1 MTPARIINRGH
12 IGWQGLWRMLVLGLF
27 ALWLYPASAAAG
39 GVRAGTA
46 TVAESVAESG
56 EAAVPTC
63 FTAALS
69 GDDPSAMLRIPARY
83 LDRLDCRDEQASRGA
98 GNFWLRLDIGAA
110 RAALPGGTQLSFV
123 PEWQQNAR
131 LYALHAD
138 GRITERS
145 LDNRTLSRL
154 TRMGGGVEVPL
165 TDDPGHASPVVAVVI
180 GITGAINGT
189 GLIHAPTLRTAKAGE
204 RATVLETALYS
215 SFAGMCIA
223 LFIYNLAIWLPV
235 RERFQLTYCLMLL
248 AMMGYGWTHSG
259 AWSLTAPEGDITLRF
274 RCSYAMLSL
283 AAALAM
289 RFFVD
294 FLERRMLPQAVRWL
308 GWLCRL
314 WLLAAALAILVLPP
328 WLLPIAERFYVYAF
342 VPLPFVAITITVA
355 AMWRGS
361 DAARGLLLAWVAP
374 AMMASARILHS
385 LNIIHFDPII
395 EHSAILTMSVEAL
408 LSALA
413 MALRLKRITGE
424 RDIAR
429 AEERIA
435 RRLAEIDPLTGV
447 LNRRALL
454 DRVLMAPDIADI
466 GESQRLLLVDID
478 HFKQIND
485 RYGHDNGDAVLRQLA
500 VLLVHRCGGYGVVA
514 RLGGEEFALIGP
526 ASRLTSAVALA
537 VLNDVR
543 SYAFSGG
550 IVVTVSI
557 GASHT
562 PVSAEADWLQL
573 YRRADAAL
581 YEAKAAG
588 RNRAVDGGDARLA
601 EQPDG
606 RTRAMHAIAQMT
618 A

>member
-1 MTPARIINRGH
+1 MIA
-12 IGWQGLWRMLVLGLF
+12 V
-27 ALWLYPASAAAG
+27 SAAK
-39 GVRAGTA
+39 
-46 TVAESVAESG
+46 SG
-56 EAAVPTC
+56 ETTITTC
-63 FTAALS
+63 FARAIA
-69 GDDPSAMLRIPARY
+69 GDDPRTILHAPAQYASRF
-83 LDRLDCRDEQASRGA
+83 DCRDEQASRGA
-98 GNFWLRLDIGAA
+98 GDFWLRLDIAAA
-110 RAALPGGTQLSFV
+110 RVALPGATQLSFV
-123 PEWQQNAR
+123 PEWQKDAQF
-131 LYALHAD
+131 YALHAD
-138 GRITERS
+138 GRITERR

-154 TRMGGGVEVPL
+154 TRMGGDVEVPL
-165 TDDPGHASPVVAVVI
+165 ISDSGDDSPVVAAVI

-189 GLIHAPTLRTAKAGE
+189 GLIDAPTLRNAAAGE
-204 RATVLETALYS
+204 RSTVLETALYS
-215 SFAGMCIA
+215 AFAGMCIA

-235 RERFQLTYCLMLL
+235 REHFQLTYCLMLL

-259 AWSLTAPEGDITLRF
+259 AWSLVAPDSDITLRF
-274 RCSYAMLSL
+274 RCSYATLGL

-294 FLERRMLPQAVRWL
+294 FLERQMLPQAVRRL

-314 WLLAAALAILVLPP
+314 WLLAASLAMLLLPP
-328 WLLPIAERFYVYAF
+328 ALLPMAERFYVYAF
-342 VPLPFVAITITVA
+342 VPLPFVATTITLA

-385 LNIIHFDPII
+385 LNIVHFDPIV

-429 AEERIA
+429 AEERVA

-454 DRVLMAPDIADI
+454 DRVLMPPNVADI
-466 GESQRLLLVDID
+466 GECQRLLLVDID

-485 RYGHDNGDAVLRQLA
+485 CYGHDIGDAVLRQLA
-500 VLLVHRCGGYGVVA
+500 KVLVRRCGGYGVVA

-526 ASRLTSAVALA
+526 ASRLTAAVALA
-537 VLNDVR
+537 VLHDVR
-543 SYAFSGG
+543 SHQFSGG
-550 IVVTVSI
+550 IIVTVSI

-562 PVSAEADWLQL
+562 PISTEADWLHL

-581 YEAKAAG
+581 YEAKATG

-601 EQPDG
+601 GQPDD
-606 RTRAMHAIAQMT
+606 RATTMHVTAQIA
-618 A
+618 